1 MFLLVTKILPK
12 YTSFNSSRKGMG
24 PWASMGF
31 YKYISKIP
39 EILGEFWPFLLKMQA
54 LNKKLIAVVLIY
66 FQFMKRLAKKV

>member
-1 MFLLVTKILPK
+1 
-12 YTSFNSSRKGMG
+12 
-24 PWASMGF
+24 MGF

-66 FQFMKRLAKKV
+66 CQFMKRLAKKV